1 MIQRIQSIWLFL
13 AALAATGLLYFN
25 LYTYHALEN
34 AVDTAKQFK
43 ANDQYGLFV
52 LAILLII
59 LPFVNIFMFKNRK
72 RQKGLAALSI
82 VVAIG
87 FIAVMVM
94 LITNLRNNTPPPSS
108 GSYGIGA
115 IMPILS
121 IVFLFLAING
131 IRKDEKLV
139 KSLDRLR

>member
-13 AALAATGLLYFN
+13 AALAAAGLLYFS
-25 LYTYHALEN
+25 LYSYHVLVN
-34 AVDTAKQFK
+34 TVDTAKQFK
-43 ANDQYGLFV
+43 ANDNYGLFV

-59 LPFVNIFMFKNRK
+59 LPLVNIFMFKNRK

-94 LITNLRNNTPPPSS
+94 QITNLRNGTPPPTS

-121 IVFLFLAING
+121 IVFLFLAISG

>member
-1 MIQRIQSIWLFL
+1 MIQRIQSLWLFL
-13 AALAATGLLYFN
+13 AALAAAGLLYFS
-25 LYTYHALEN
+25 LYNYHTLVN
-34 AVDTAKQFK
+34 TVDTANQLK
-43 ANDQYGLFV
+43 ANNNYGLFV

-59 LPFVNIFMFKNRK
+59 LPLVNIFMFKNRK

-94 LITNLRNNTPPPSS
+94 RITSLRNDTPPPTS
-108 GSYGIGA
+108 GSYGVGA

-121 IVFLFLAING
+121 IVFLFLAISG

>member
-13 AALAATGLLYFN
+13 AAFAAAGLLYFN

-43 ANDQYGLFV
+43 ANDKYGLFV

-59 LPFVNIFMFKNRK
+59 LPLVNIFMFKNRK

-94 LITNLRNNTPPPSS
+94 LVTNLTNNTPPPSS

-121 IVFLFLAING
+121 IIFLALAISG

>member
-1 MIQRIQSIWLFL
+1 MIQRIQSLWLFL
-13 AALAATGLLYFN
+13 AALAAAGLLYFN
-25 LYTYHALEN
+25 LYTYHTLEN
-34 AVDTAKQFK
+34 AVDTSRQFK

-59 LPFVNIFMFKNRK
+59 LPLVNIFLFKNRK
-72 RQKGLAALSI
+72 RQKGLAMLGI

-87 FIAVMVM
+87 FIALMIM
-94 LITNLRNNTPPPSS
+94 EITNLRDTTPPPSS
-108 GSYGIGA
+108 GSYGVGA

-121 IVFLFLAING
+121 IVFMFLALSG
-131 IRKDEKLV
+131 IRKDEKML